1 MSWIQKLYETYENC
15 QSMIGYSTDENK
27 RPLLPIC
34 HMTAQAHI
42 EIVIDQE
49 GNFLK
54 GRSRV
59 VTDKN
64 DAATIIPCTEGSGS
78 RAGKKPECHPLCDQ
92 LQYVAGDFEEYGGT
106 VTSGFVKD
114 PEEPFRDYIKVLT
127 DWCQSKYGHP
137 KAQAVLRYVK
147 KKTLIKDLIADQ
159 KLFVGEDRKFLTK
172 RERKRQKNASDIF
185 AVVGSQEDSF
195 IRWEI
200 EVPRELETKVWKDK
214 TLWESWIQYYFST
227 KKKEPLCYVKGE
239 DDFLSL
245 QHPKYIRVK
254 GDGAKLISS
263 NDTSGF
269 TFRGRFLTAE
279 QACGVGFEVSQK
291 AHNALIWLISRQG
304 KVFFVKGDGGRKE
317 PGLSVVAWA
326 TSGKTTPRA
335 TDDSLSIL
343 GFDDLPDDEPF
354 IVSTAQDV
362 ANRFKN
368 RMLGYASE
376 LGNTDNIMVMGLD
389 SASKGRLAITY
400 YRENLTVSDFLQRI
414 ENWHKTCEW
423 IHEYRYKDIQDK
435 ETGKSKRFFQPFI
448 GAPAP
453 INIAEAAYG
462 SNVDDKLKKAT
473 VERLL
478 PCIIDGQ
485 QIPRD
490 IVDSAVRR
498 ACNRA
503 GMEGWEW
510 NKTLGIA
517 CALFK
522 KLNEKEGYSMALDE
536 SRKTRDYLYGR
547 LLALADSLEQWALN
561 KAGEDRQTNAARLMQ
576 RFADHPYSTWKTI
589 ELSLSPYKARLGG
602 QSQKRQALID
612 KVHSMFGSPEDY
624 TSDKKLSGEF
634 LLGYHCQR
642 EALRQKGSNTSE
654 NEPETAIET
663 NQ

>member
-78 RAGKKPECHPLCDQ
+78 RAGKKPECHPLCDR

-200 EVPRELETKVWKDK
+200 EVPGELETKVWKDK

-478 PCIIDGQ
+478 PCIVDGQ
-485 QIPRD
+485 QVPRD
-490 IVDSAVRR
+490 IVDSTVRR

-503 GMEGWEW
+503 GMKEWEW
-510 NKTLGIA
+510 NKTLSVA
-517 CALFK
+517 CALFR
-522 KLNEKEGYSMALDE
+522 KLNEKEGYNMALDE

-547 LLALADSLEQWALN
+547 LLAAADCLERFALFTSE
-561 KAGEDRQTNAARLMQ
+561 KKRDTNAARLMQ
-576 RFADHPYSTWKTI
+576 RFADRPCSTWKTI
-589 ELSLSPYKARLGG
+589 ELALIPYKARLGG
-602 QSQKRQALID
+602 RAKKYQDVID
-612 KVHSMFGSPEDY
+612 KAMCMFDPVEDF
-624 TSDKKLSGEF
+624 TNEKPLCGEF
-634 LLGYHCQR
+634 LLSYHCQR
-642 EALRQKGSNTSE
+642 EDLKPKRD
-654 NEPETAIET
+654 EPKSIEDD
-663 NQ
+663 NLVEE

>member
-1 MSWIQKLYETYENC
+1 MSWIHKLHETYENC
-15 QSMIGYSTDENK
+15 QSMIGKIASEK
-27 RPLLPIC
+27 EVPLLPIC
-34 HMTAQAHI
+34 HTTQKAQI
-42 EIVIDQE
+42 EIVIDHQ
-49 GNFLK
+49 GNFK
-54 GRSRV
+54 RARV
-59 VTDKN
+59 VPKD
-64 DAATIIPCTEGSGS
+64 DARTIIPCTESSGGRTS
-78 RAGKKPECHPLCDQ
+78 GESPHPLCDK
-92 LQYVAGDFEEYGGT
+92 LQYIAKDYVEYGGSKDSYFT
-106 VTSGFVKD
+106 KYEAELEKWCTSQYKHLKTAAVLEYIKKGRVVKD
-114 PEEPFRDYIKVLT
+114 LVKDKKLIIGDDGKLIEKPKKKSENAPDIFKVLK
-127 DWCQSKYGHP
+127 DQSE
-137 KAQAVLRYVK
+137 A
-147 KKTLIKDLIADQ
+147 
-159 KLFVGEDRKFLTK
+159 
-172 RERKRQKNASDIF
+172 
-185 AVVGSQEDSF
+185 F

-200 EVPRELETKVWKDK
+200 EDPNDLCSKAWEDK
-214 TLWESWIQYYFST
+214 TLWKSWINYYSNT
-227 KKKEPLCYVKGE
+227 KQIKTLCYVTGNE
-239 DDFLSL
+239 LFVAE
-245 QHPKYIRVK
+245 QHPAKLRND
-254 GDGAKLISS
+254 GDKAKLISS
-263 NDTSGF
+263 NDWSGF
-269 TFRGRFLTAE
+269 TFRGRFTDTKGCNTY
-279 QACGVGFEVSQK
+279 QTCGVGFEVTQK
-291 AHNALIWLISRQG
+291 AHSALRWLISRQG
-304 KVFFVKGDGGRKE
+304 FRSHSGDQAI
-317 PGLSVVAWA
+317 VAWA
-326 TSGKTTPRA
+326 TSGVEIHRLL
-335 TDDSLSIL
+335 DDPLEIL
-343 GFDDLPDDEPF
+343 GEKNLKSDDTYN
-354 IVSTAQDV
+354 VSTAQNLALKLRKKIEGYKAD
-362 ANRFKN
+362 
-368 RMLGYASE
+368 LGDT
-376 LGNTDNIMVMGLD
+376 GGVVVMGLD
-389 SASKGRLAITY
+389 SATQGRMAITF
-400 YRENLTVSDFLQRI
+400 YRELTGSDFLKRVEQ
-414 ENWHKTCEW
+414 WHTTCEW
-423 IHEYRYKDIQDK
+423 IHDYRFTEDK
-435 ETGKSKRFFQPFI
+435 VNKKTKRKHLRFV

-453 INIAEAAYG
+453 KDIAEAAYG
-462 SNVDDKLKKAT
+462 SKVDDKLKKAT

-478 PCIIDGQ
+478 PCIVDGQ